1 MAYPLDA
8 LAAIA
13 HAASTTPIS
22 MVVSSEATLFKLI
35 QRSTRLAAFELL
47 LPASKVNLRP
57 QLAATEYPTAVTA
70 TLLELQLAGLEGSL
84 NKVEALGMMSA
95 LIQDLLSL
103 YTAEEYPMRRARS
116 VTSRPR
122 IPLTVFRTL
131 VRQMQ
136 YQCTSAEVAIDL
148 SAAATA
154 AEIDRLCAQE
164 VRSRSLDG
172 C

>member
-116 VTSRPR
+116 VTS
-122 IPLTVFRTL
+122 
-131 VRQMQ
+131 
-136 YQCTSAEVAIDL
+136 
-148 SAAATA
+148 
-154 AEIDRLCAQE
+154 
-164 VRSRSLDG
+164 
-172 C
+172 